1 MKKRSIL
8 IAIDGSKGGMAAV
21 RYVAGTAHADGLF
34 IHLFSVM
41 SPMPESFWDSEIE
54 PGSLNGKD
62 DATRWEQEQVRIAEG
77 FLKEAKQML
86 VSSGLEP
93 DAITYKVHRRERGV
107 ARDIAMEAQRGYDAV
122 VLGRRGTNPAAE
134 LPIGSVA
141 TKIANTLHHFP
152 VWIVAGPAERS
163 KVLVA
168 MDCSK
173 SALRAL
179 DHACDMLHPDCPGI
193 CLCHVIREAVG
204 QVPDPSLDPSN
215 ETGRFLAEMNRK
227 RTEKAETA
235 MGRCFM
241 GGVGQLKSRG
251 FDPDRVTTRI
261 ITGAASRAGSVVREA
276 KNNGYGTIILGRQG
290 LNPEEGFFMGQVCSK
305 VLQLAAGITVWI
317 VS

>member
-8 IAIDGSKGGMAAV
+8 IAVDGSKGGMAAV
-21 RYVAGTAHADGLF
+21 RYVAETAHPEGLT

-41 SPMPESFWDSEIE
+41 SPMPESFCDSEME
-54 PGSLNGKD
+54 PGDLHEEEI
-62 DATRWEQEQVRIAEG
+62 AARWETEQERITEG
-77 FLKEAKQML
+77 FLKESKQVL
-86 VSSGLEP
+86 TASGIEP
-93 DAITYKVHRRERGV
+93 EHVTYKLHRRERGI
-107 ARDIAMEAQRGYDAV
+107 AKDIAMEAQRGYDAV
-122 VLGRRGTNPAAE
+122 VLGRRGNNPASE

-204 QVPDPSLDPSN
+204 QAPEPSSGHSD
-215 ETGRFLAEMNRK
+215 EAGRFLAEMNRK
-227 RTEKAETA
+227 RMEKAETT

-251 FDPDRVTTRI
+251 FDSGRVATRI

-276 KNNGYGTIILGRQG
+276 KTNGYGTIILGRQG

-305 VLQLAAGITVWI
+305 VLQLATDITVWI